1 MWVKIKL
8 PIKFTRNNFKT
19 INWITVLLIML
30 VIAGCA
36 QAPKFEQGI
45 SFYPPPPGI
54 PRIQFLTSITNEA
67 DIGAEYDEF
76 KEFISGK
83 KELKK
88 IISRPWDMEHEP
100 GKLYVVD
107 KNFGMVVIVDF
118 ENSAFEYLS
127 DTGGGALKNPGG
139 LFIARGGY
147 KYIADQGRNQ
157 VLVYD
162 GSNRFVRAYEA
173 EPEFRPLDVVVSDDR
188 VYATDVNKNEIK
200 IFDRETGEIRG
211 TIDGLEENGGELRTP
226 TSLAIDADGFIYV
239 TDFLNFRVQKF
250 DGAGNYIRTMGE
262 PGDFPGSMPRPKGI
276 AVDRE
281 QHLYAVDSAFEMVQI
296 FDTEAGDA
304 LLSFG
309 KFGSASGGSWLPAG
323 IHIDYDNLEYFSRY
337 VDPRFKAKYL
347 IYVANQSGPFKIN
360 VFAFGD
366 WQGEQQLPGV
376 RKQTTGN

>member
-1 MWVKIKL
+1 
-8 PIKFTRNNFKT
+8 
-19 INWITVLLIML
+19 ML